1 MIGTSENPYTSIWKC
16 LDKDGNIEMEKWI
29 GRRKAMNAE
38 IEKILDEEVHEE
50 VLKVKK
56 NRARRGF
63 YYEETEEW
71 LEQDPKMSNWWISYI
86 GSYRCST
93 VKRMKKKFRRRFRMP
108 RDCFLKL
115 LDTAKKGI
123 MVS

>member
-1 MIGTSENPYTSIWKC
+1 MIESNEIPYTSIWKC

-38 IEKILDEEVHEE
+38 IEKTFDDKEVH
-50 VLKVKK
+50 KVKK
-56 NRARRGF
+56 DRARRGF

-71 LEQDPKMSNWWISYI
+71 LEQDPKMSNWWIAYI

-108 RDCFLKL
+108 RDCFLEL
-115 LDTAKKGI
+115 LDTAKKAI